1 MYVCICK
8 AVTEKILEECINKN
22 SCVTVRHVSK
32 NCQAGTQCG
41 KCIPWIKKM
50 LNEKKKTKK

>member
-8 AVTEKILEECINKN
+8 VITEKLIRECIEKN
-22 SCVTVRHVSK
+22 SCDKIACVK
-32 NCQAGTQCG
+32 KACGAGTQCG

-50 LNEKKKTKK
+50 LNEKKMKE